1 MTRTPWKGVVLGCL
15 LAGVLAFGFD
25 LRTQGPAFDRDGGV
39 PVPDGRNV
47 FATPARGLSLWIK
60 VTDSRIASGELRLA
74 LAQTEDDLG
83 LRHERYDQYY
93 RGLRVWGAQLIRH
106 ERQGEVYLINGT
118 IREGIHIAT
127 TPTLTAADAEAN
139 ARAALPPGDYR
150 LSGEPE
156 LIVFPAESAFHL
168 AYLVFLSQPLN
179 DMFLFVDAQSGR
191 VLFRYNNVQTTETG
205 EVGLGTG
212 TFGDTKK
219 LSTTRRDDGKFITKD
234 LLRPAV
240 LSTATAN
247 QGTSYTTAWYLLD
260 DDNTWTSD
268 PTVVDGHAQLGY
280 IYDYFYRVHN
290 RKGMD
295 DGNQDNVLVVHFGSA
310 YQNAF
315 FTSATEWLY
324 FGDNAAGQ
332 YPYAA
337 ALDIVAHEYAHGV
350 NYHTCNQIYWGE
362 SGALSEAFSD
372 IMGVSCEFF
381 IQAAGTGYGKAEW
394 WEGED
399 TKNPFGPM
407 RNLSDPYSQ
416 IWYPSLG
423 LRYPDHWS
431 RRFTPDFLGGY
442 DNDGV
447 HINMTIATHW
457 YYLLAAGGTNG
468 YSGLTVSG
476 IGVGDAQRI
485 AYRAWTYYLGP
496 ASTFAGA
503 RSATYQAA
511 VDLFG
516 GSSTQAQRVA
526 QAWTAVGVN

>member
-1 MTRTPWKGVVLGCL
+1 MTRTLWKGVVLGCL

-25 LRTQGPAFDRDGGV
+25 LRTPGPAFERDGGV
-39 PVPDGRNV
+39 RLPDGQNV
-47 FATPARGLSLWIK
+47 FATTAKGLDLWVK
-60 VTDSRIASGELRLA
+60 VTNARIASGELRPA
-74 LAQTEDDLG
+74 LVQTEDDLG

-118 IREGIHIAT
+118 VRDGIRIAT
-127 TPTLTAADAEAN
+127 SPLLTAADAEAN
-139 ARAALPPGDYR
+139 ARAVLPPGDQR
-150 LSGEPE
+150 LVGEPE
-156 LIVFPAESAFHL
+156 LIVFPSASAFHL
-168 AYLVFLSQPLN
+168 AYFVFLSRPLN
-179 DMFLFVDAQSGR
+179 DMFLFVDALSGQ

-219 LSTTRRDDGKFITKD
+219 LSTTRRDDGKYITKD
-234 LLRPAV
+234 LMRPAV
-240 LSTATAN
+240 LSTGTGN
-247 QGTSYTTAWYLLD
+247 YGTSGSAWYVVD
-260 DDNTWTSD
+260 DDNDWTSD
-268 PTVVDGHAQLGY
+268 RTLVDGHAQLGHV
-280 IYDYFYRVHN
+280 YDYFYRVHN

-295 DGNQDNVLVVHFGSA
+295 DNNQATVLVVHFGSN

-315 FTSATEWLY
+315 FTSENEWIY
-324 FGDNAAGQ
+324 FGDNASGQ
-332 YPYAA
+332 YSYAA
-337 ALDIVAHEYAHGV
+337 ALDVIGHEFAHGV
-350 NYHTCNQIYWGE
+350 NAHTCNQIYWGE
-362 SGALSEAFSD
+362 SGALNEAFSD

-381 IQAAGTGYGKAEW
+381 IQAAGSGYGRAEW
-394 WEGED
+394 WSMED
-399 TKNPFGPM
+399 TKVPFGPG

-416 IWYPSLG
+416 VWYPSLG

-431 RRFTPDFLGGY
+431 RRFTPEFLGGY

-457 YYLLAAGGTNG
+457 YYLLAAGGTNR
-468 YSGLTVSG
+468 YSGLSVSG

-496 ASTFAGA
+496 ASTFAAA

-526 QAWTAVGVN
+526 QAWTAVGVY